1 MNYKKGEM
9 DIEEQKK
16 IYSGFIKFLFAIV
29 AFSTFALIFLA
40 VLIRSRPLFTEGLL
54 LSFFF

>member
-16 IYSGFIKFLFAIV
+16 IYFGFIRFLVAIV

-40 VLIRSRPLFTEGLL
+40 VFNS
-54 LSFFF
+54 

>member
-16 IYSGFIKFLFAIV
+16 IYSGFIRFLIAIV
-29 AFSTFALIFLA
+29 VFSTFALIFLA
-40 VLIRSRPLFTEGLL
+40 VFNS
-54 LSFFF
+54 

>member
-1 MNYKKGEM
+1 MNYKKGDM

-16 IYSGFIKFLFAIV
+16 IYSGFIMFLVAIG

-40 VLIRSRPLFTEGLL
+40 VFNS
-54 LSFFF
+54 